1 MAGKASKKF
10 DLGELSKALAQPVPD
25 SGTAREQIEYIDI
38 DLLDGDP
45 GNFYGLRDLDGL
57 ADNIA
62 TIGLQQPI
70 RVRSGEEGHVV
81 IVSGHRRAAAI
92 RKLVAEGREDLRQ
105 VPCIREATEGSP
117 SLRELRLIYA
127 NSSTRTMTG
136 AEQSR
141 QAEKVQELLYRLKEE
156 GYEFPG
162 RMRDYVAEACK
173 ISRSKLGRLDAIRHG
188 LAPDIKRP
196 YWDSGKGGCLSEN
209 TACELA
215 ALSMDVQRQIVDAYR
230 GQNGNGDP
238 GLQWLYADV
247 VKNIGKGV
255 KSIEGR
261 QLKCPDGS
269 PCGHQARQVAHLVRA
284 RIRDRWASCGCE
296 TVGCCANCA
305 TLQSCKDVCPTMRDK
320 QKAMKAV
327 AKEEKRQAA
336 EEQARRDRPAIE
348 RVDSIWQRFGALRER
363 AGLTPKA
370 YFEAIGC
377 PYSMLADHAEKLEA
391 GLEKLTPET
400 ELPFG
405 YGVHLGEIDRWRA
418 AADAL
423 GCTVDYLMMRTDD
436 PHTAAE
442 LAAEPRSCSGQTVLA
457 AWMPGALTPPEPCEA
472 VADFS
477 LGRDVESRPMRM
489 TCRWDGEAWR
499 FRGSSESIDLDVIRW
514 LRLPDVEEDAD
525 DQG

>member
-10 DLGELSKALAQPVPD
+10 DLGELSKVLAQPVPE

-38 DLLDGDP
+38 DLLDSDP

-81 IVSGHRRAAAI
+81 IVSGHRRTAAI

-105 VPCIREATEGSP
+105 VPCIRETAEGSP
-117 SLRELRLIYA
+117 TLRELRLIYA

-162 RMRDYVAEACK
+162 RMRDHVAEACK

-188 LAPDIKRP
+188 LAPDIKAA
-196 YWDSGKGGCLSEN
+196 YWDSGKDGCLSESA
-209 TACELA
+209 ACELA
-215 ALSMDVQRQIVDAYR
+215 ALRVDIQRQIVDAYR
-230 GQNGNGDP
+230 GQNNSGDP
-238 GLQWLYADV
+238 GLKWLYAGV
-247 VKNIGKGV
+247 VEAAGKGV

-261 QLKCPDGS
+261 SPKCQDGGA
-269 PCGHQARQVAHLVRA
+269 CNHRERQVSHLIRA
-284 RIRDRWASCGCE
+284 RVRDRWAVCGCE
-296 TVGCCANCA
+296 TTGCCAKCA
-305 TLQSCKDVCPTMRDK
+305 TLQSCKDVCPTMMGR
-320 QKAMKAV
+320 QKAMKAA

-336 EEQARRDRPAIE
+336 EDQARRERPVIE
-348 RVDSIWQRFGALRER
+348 RIDSIWQRFGALREK
-363 AGLTPKA
+363 AGLTPDA
-370 YFEAIGC
+370 YFNAIGC
-377 PYSMLADHAEKLEA
+377 PYTYLTGHAEGLEA
-391 GLEKLTPET
+391 GHEKLTPET

-405 YGVHLGEIDRWRA
+405 YHVHLSDVDRWRA

-423 GCTVDYLMMRTDD
+423 GCTVDYLMMRTDE
-436 PHTAAE
+436 PRGAEE
-442 LAAEPRSCSGQTVLA
+442 LAAEPRSCPGQTVLA
-457 AWMPGALTPPEPCEA
+457 AWMPGALTPPGPCEA
-472 VADFS
+472 VADFG
-477 LGRDVESRPMRM
+477 LGDDVESKPMRM
-489 TCRWDGEAWR
+489 MCRWDGEAWR
-499 FRGSSESIDLDVIRW
+499 FRGSGESIDLDVIRW

-525 DQG
+525 DQD